1 MYGVCSFL
9 FLSNALISLGVG
21 YSILSIFVRYR
32 SFEAMNGL
40 VSSLF
45 VEAIYLVLT
54 GGAFD
59 FMMLSNS
66 LYAWS
71 AYFLFGVEFWPTGCM
86 FA

>member
-1 MYGVCSFL
+1 
-9 FLSNALISLGVG
+9 
-21 YSILSIFVRYR
+21 
-32 SFEAMNGL
+32 MNGL

-45 VEAIYLVLT
+45 VEEFYLVLT

-71 AYFLFGVEFWPTGCM
+71 TYFLLGV
-86 FA
+86 

>member
-1 MYGVCSFL
+1 MYGVCSSL
-9 FLSNALISLGVG
+9 FLSNAPISAGVG

-45 VEAIYLVLT
+45 VDEIYFVTT

-71 AYFLFGVEFWPTGCM
+71 AYFLFGV
-86 FA
+86 